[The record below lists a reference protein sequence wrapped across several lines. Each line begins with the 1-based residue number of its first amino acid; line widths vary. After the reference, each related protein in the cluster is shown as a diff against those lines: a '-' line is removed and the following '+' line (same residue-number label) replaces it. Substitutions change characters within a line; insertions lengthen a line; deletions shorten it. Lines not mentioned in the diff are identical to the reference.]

1 MGSVALWAAITLA
14 AVAAVS
20 GRRWAIRAAAISCLV
35 ATLTL
40 VVALLGG
47 DFSLSYVAD
56 TTSLA
61 TPWPYRLSALWGG
74 MDGSMLFYTAML
86 FTVAAL
92 TLRHAIAIRTAALV
106 GLGLAL
112 ITALLANPFVV
123 TDIPAVDGVGLLA
136 ILQHPAMIYHP
147 PILYLGLTVLVV
159 PFALTASHL
168 LAGGDRNVWLDR
180 VRRWFY
186 GSWTLLT
193 FGMAAGA
200 NWAYVELGWG
210 GYWAW
215 DPVENTALMPWLAVT
230 IFIHTSRV
238 EESTGRL
245 RRWNGLFAALPFA
258 LTVLG
263 VYLTRSGATGSIHS
277 FAEDPVVGRV
287 LIIAAAIAIVLSAL
301 GAWRSP
307 PGEPWGRFKFDRN
320 GWIALNASLLTA
332 ILVFVSAGS
341 AYPAFV
347 SVYLGR
353 TVTVDSR
360 YFVLTVFPIA
370 LVVAASVYLALGRS
384 LFVFAVLA
392 AVALAAALLVAGP
405 DPGVLLLGP
414 ALASVLLLASLIV
427 RRKSSPR
434 ALVSRLAH
442 FGMAVFLVGVGGSAL
457 GDDFAGSMRPGDTV
471 TVAGKEVTLEY
482 VELGAVERYLFVR
495 GGFDVEGRPA
505 TPEIRAYEQQALPVA
520 EPALLAGVTEDV
532 IVAISLLFPDGETVE
547 VSVFVRP
554 LVMWVWVGALV
565 MGLAGLVAL
574 FWRGGVVSAPRPSAR
589 AVRQP
594 GGTTIGGGSQ
604 SSPE

>member
-1 MGSVALWAAITLA
+1 MGSVALWAAIVLA
-14 AVAAVS
+14 VVAAVS
-20 GRRWAIRAAAISCLV
+20 GRRWALRSAAVSGALSTFILG
-35 ATLTL
+35 
-40 VVALLGG
+40 VALLAG
-47 DFSLSYVAD
+47 DFSLAYVAD

-74 MDGSMLFYTAML
+74 MDGSMLFYTSML
-86 FTVAAL
+86 LAVAAL
-92 TLRHAIAIRTAALV
+92 SLRDVVAVRTAAV
-106 GLGLAL
+106 IGMGLAL

-159 PFALTASHL
+159 PFALTAAHL
-168 LAGGDRNVWLDR
+168 LGGGDRNLWLGR

-186 GSWTLLT
+186 LSWTLLT

-215 DPVENTALMPWLAVT
+215 DPVENTALMPWLAAT

-277 FAEDPVVGRV
+277 FAEDPVVGRI
-287 LIIAAAIAIVLSAL
+287 LIIAAAIAIVLAAL

-307 PGEPWGRFKFDRN
+307 AGEPWGSFRLDRN
-320 GWIALNASLLTA
+320 GWMALNAALLSA
-332 ILVFVSAGS
+332 VLVFVSAGS

-353 TVTVDSR
+353 TVAVDSR
-360 YFVLTVFPIA
+360 YFVLTVLPIA
-370 LVVAASVYLALGRS
+370 LVVAASIYLALGRR
-384 LFVFAVLA
+384 LFVFAGLT
-392 AVALAAALLVAGP
+392 AVALALAFLIAGP

-414 ALASVLLLASLIV
+414 AVASVLLLARLTM
-427 RRKSSPR
+427 RHKSSPR

-442 FGMAVFLVGVGGSAL
+442 LGMAVFLVGVAGSAI
-457 GDDFAGSMRPGDTV
+457 GDDFVGSMRPGDTV
-471 TVAGKEVTLEY
+471 TVAGKEVTLQY
-482 VELGAVERYLFVR
+482 VELGEVDRYLFVR
-495 GGFDVEGRPA
+495 GGFDVDGRLA
-505 TPEIRAYEQQALPVA
+505 TPEIRAYEVQALPVA

-554 LVMWVWVGALV
+554 LVMWVWVGAIV
-565 MGLAGLVAL
+565 MGLAGLAAL
-574 FWRGGVVSAPRPSAR
+574 FWRGGVVSAPRPRAR
-589 AVRQP
+589 AVQQP
-594 GGTTIGGGSQ
+594 GGTTIGGGSP
-604 SSPE
+604 SPRG